1 LNALDRD
8 LEIVIKKETSIEES
22 GENYGDGPNCQIVRR
37 RVTL

>member
-22 GENYGDGPNCQIVRR
+22 GENYGDGPRLSDV
-37 RVTL
+37 V